1 MKKKLIIFGIITVV
15 ISVIAVII
23 ANSTF
28 LTIDAGFR
36 AVVFRPFTGGL
47 DRKNVYKPGFYLISP
62 WNRYYT
68 YDVREKQVEETMSA
82 ISSNGLNIKLDV
94 TARVNPSPDKI
105 GDLHERFGVN
115 YMTNLVRPEIRSVVR
130 KIIGRY
136 QPEELYST
144 KREEVQNQIT
154 KDLEKV
160 LGANFVDLRAI
171 LIRDIELPEKVK
183 KAIEEKIE
191 AEQNALKYEFII
203 AQEKKEKER
212 LLIEASGK
220 SEANAMLSASLS
232 DQILAEKGIEATL
245 KLANSPN
252 AKIVIIGNDK
262 NGLPL
267 ILGNQ

>member
-1 MKKKLIIFGIITVV
+1 M
-15 ISVIAVII
+15 
-23 ANSTF
+23 
-28 LTIDAGFR
+28 
-36 AVVFRPFTGGL
+36 
-47 DRKNVYKPGFYLISP
+47 
-62 WNRYYT
+62 
-68 YDVREKQVEETMSA
+68 
-82 ISSNGLNIKLDV
+82 
-94 TARVNPSPDKI
+94 
-105 GDLHERFGVN
+105 
-115 YMTNLVRPEIRSVVR
+115 
-130 KIIGRY
+130 
-136 QPEELYST
+136 
-144 KREEVQNQIT
+144 
-154 KDLEKV
+154 
-160 LGANFVDLRAI
+160 RAI

-191 AEQNALKYEFII
+191 AEQKALKYEFII

>member
-1 MKKKLIIFGIITVV
+1 
-15 ISVIAVII
+15 
-23 ANSTF
+23 
-28 LTIDAGFR
+28 
-36 AVVFRPFTGGL
+36 
-47 DRKNVYKPGFYLISP
+47 
-62 WNRYYT
+62 
-68 YDVREKQVEETMSA
+68 
-82 ISSNGLNIKLDV
+82 
-94 TARVNPSPDKI
+94 
-105 GDLHERFGVN
+105 
-115 YMTNLVRPEIRSVVR
+115 MTNLVRPEIRSVVR

-160 LGANFVDLRAI
+160 LVANFVDLRAI

-191 AEQNALKYEFII
+191 AEQKALKYEFII

-220 SEANAMLSASLS
+220 SEANAILSAGLT

>member
-1 MKKKLIIFGIITVV
+1 MKRKLIIIGVILLVITV
-15 ISVIAVII
+15 ISLII

-47 DRKNVYKPGFYLISP
+47 DKKNIYKPGFHLISP
-62 WNRYYT
+62 WNRYYV
-68 YDVREKQVEETMSA
+68 YDIRESQIEESMNAVS
-82 ISSNGLNIKLDV
+82 INGSNVKLYI
-94 TARVNPSPDKI
+94 TARINPIYDKI

-115 YMTNLVRPEIRSVVR
+115 YITKLIKPEIRSVV
-130 KIIGRY
+130 KNIIGRY
-136 QPEELYST
+136 KTEELYSS
-144 KREEVQNQIT
+144 KREEVQNQIRQ
-154 KDLEKV
+154 DLKKV
-160 LGANFVDLRAI
+160 LGDNFVDLRAI
-171 LIRDIELPEKVK
+171 LIRDIELPEKAK
-183 KAIEEKIE
+183 LAIEEKIE
-191 AEQNALKYEFII
+191 AEQKLLKYEILLE
-203 AQEKKEKER
+203 QERKEKER

-220 SEANAMLSASLS
+220 SEANTILSAGLTN
-232 DQILAEKGIEATL
+232 QVLAEKGIEATL

>member
-115 YMTNLVRPEIRSVVR
+115 YMTNLVRPEIR
-130 KIIGRY
+130 
-136 QPEELYST
+136 
-144 KREEVQNQIT
+144 
-154 KDLEKV
+154 
-160 LGANFVDLRAI
+160 
-171 LIRDIELPEKVK
+171 
-183 KAIEEKIE
+183 
-191 AEQNALKYEFII
+191 
-203 AQEKKEKER
+203 
-212 LLIEASGK
+212 
-220 SEANAMLSASLS
+220 
-232 DQILAEKGIEATL
+232 
-245 KLANSPN
+245 
-252 AKIVIIGNDK
+252 
-262 NGLPL
+262 
-267 ILGNQ
+267 